1 MLKYNDETCEITYN
15 GKVIATWND
24 DAHCD
29 YPEDLTWARTIGG
42 LADKCFMAGMKEAQA
57 ENARLREAL
66 EHIASDD
73 PICDQC
79 NEDLERHFFYIAR
92 KALND
97 LRKGG
102 E

>member
-1 MLKYNDETCEITYN
+1 MTPTEMHI
-15 GKVIATWND
+15 
-24 DAHCD
+24 DALM
-29 YPEDLTWARTIGG
+29 EKIQKL
-42 LADKCFMAGMKEAQA
+42 EA
-57 ENARLREAL
+57 ENAKLREAL